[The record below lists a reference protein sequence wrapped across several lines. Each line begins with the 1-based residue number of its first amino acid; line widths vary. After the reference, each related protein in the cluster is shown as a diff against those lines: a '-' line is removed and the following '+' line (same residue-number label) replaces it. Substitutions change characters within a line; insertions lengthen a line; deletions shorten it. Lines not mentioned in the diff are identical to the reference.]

1 MKKISTYIL
10 IIACAGIFS
19 CKNSNNANSGT
30 LDPSRIV
37 CVSKQLT
44 ELVYALGQQSHL
56 VGTDLTSVYPPEAK
70 KLPKVGYH
78 RLLNAEGIISLKPTL
93 VIHDGNVA
101 PQAAMDQLKK
111 VGIPIKE
118 FPEAKTID
126 DTKKLI
132 HQLGDLFNA
141 GKQADSLCAKMDKDF
156 AAAAE
161 KRKQYTDTPRVIVV
175 HFGEQSNRYLVVGK
189 GGTSGK
195 IIELAG
201 GKNAI
206 DIDKGMGPL
215 SAEIIAKA
223 QPDVIL
229 ATDVGFDEQ
238 GSVENFK
245 KLPGIA
251 LTPAGINNC
260 IYRLTEHDIMYF
272 TPETGETVMKVMDLI
287 HKK

>member
-1 MKKISTYIL
+1 MKKISIYFLLLICGSIL
-10 IIACAGIFS
+10 S
-19 CKNSNNANSGT
+19 CKNGNNANNAVDT
-30 LDPSRIV
+30 SRIV

-93 VIHDGNVA
+93 VMHDGNVA

-118 FPEAKTID
+118 FPEAKTIE

-141 GKQADSLCAKMDKDF
+141 GKQADSLCAKMDKDL
-156 AAAAE
+156 ATAAE
-161 KRKQYTDTPRVIVV
+161 KLKQYSDTPRVIVV

-189 GGTSGK
+189 GSTATK
-195 IIELAG
+195 LIALAG

-223 QPDVIL
+223 QPDIIL
-229 ATDVGFDEQ
+229 ATDVGFDQ
-238 GSVENFK
+238 KGSVDNFK
-245 KLPGIA
+245 QLPGIA
-251 LTPAGINNC
+251 LTPAGINNR

-272 TPETGETVMKVMDLI
+272 TPESGETVLKIMDMI